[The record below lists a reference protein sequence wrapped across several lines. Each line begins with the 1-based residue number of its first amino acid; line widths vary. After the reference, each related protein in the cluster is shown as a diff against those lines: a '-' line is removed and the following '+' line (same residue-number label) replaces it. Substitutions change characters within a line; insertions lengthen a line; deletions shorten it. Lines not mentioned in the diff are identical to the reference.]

1 MHLFLDINR
10 RIRTY
15 CQGERQFSD
24 PGFRMRAMH
33 KAPSQ
38 TFASTAC
45 NCLALRQ
52 AARHVTQIYDS
63 HLSSEGLRTTQYSIL
78 AKLNRLGPL
87 SINELAKSMVMDRTT
102 LGRAIR
108 PLERDRLLM
117 IAAGDDG
124 RTRSLR
130 LTAKGEARLKAA
142 APKWRAAQK
151 EFETAF
157 GARDAA
163 GLRDVL
169 QRVVSVN

>member
-1 MHLFLDINR
+1 
-10 RIRTY
+10 
-15 CQGERQFSD
+15 
-24 PGFRMRAMH
+24 MRAMQ
-33 KAPSQ
+33 KETSP
-38 TFASTAC
+38 TRNRTEC

-52 AARHVTQIYDS
+52 AARHVTQLYDS
-63 HLSSEGLRTTQYSIL
+63 YLSSEGLRTTQYSIL

-102 LGRAIR
+102 LGRAVR
-108 PLERDRLLM
+108 PLERDRLLT
-117 IAAGDDG
+117 IGAGEDG

-130 LTAKGEARLKAA
+130 LTTKGDARLKAA
-142 APKWRAAQK
+142 APKWREAQK
-151 EFETAF
+151 EFEAAF